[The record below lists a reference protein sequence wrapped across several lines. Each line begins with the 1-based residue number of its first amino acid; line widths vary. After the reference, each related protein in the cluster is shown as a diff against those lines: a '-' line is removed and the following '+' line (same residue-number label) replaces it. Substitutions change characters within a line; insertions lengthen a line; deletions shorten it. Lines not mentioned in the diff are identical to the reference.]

1 MSKNI
6 VICFDGTWN
15 TADAQYPTNVVKTA
29 QLIAPEDGE
38 GDEQAVFYDSG
49 VGSSRTIV
57 ANTINR
63 MLGGAFG
70 AGLLDNI
77 ERAYRN
83 LIFNYAPGDR
93 IFIFG
98 FSRGAFG
105 ARSFCGLLRTCGI
118 LDKDHIRCVP
128 DALELYRQRDA
139 EKGPDAEAC
148 VKFRQ
153 ERSVACYHSQPSDLK
168 KHALNVEYLGV
179 WDTVGALGIPNGF
192 LFIGGLERLAKRFNR
207 RYEFH
212 DPNLSSMVR
221 SARHAVAI
229 DERRLTFKPTL
240 WENIVELNQ
249 KAGWTPPAP
258 PPYEQVWFPGD
269 HASVGGGG
277 LYNGLWEASLTWVVA
292 GARNNG
298 LAIRE
303 DKFAEYISHIKHT
316 TRVDTIADG
325 SFQLSALSPYRWR
338 DGPDGTF
345 EADVSEI
352 GVKRMKAAVDEL
364 EDRKRYRPTPLRKFV
379 DAFGSKFD
387 LTWD

>member
-15 TADAQYPTNVVKTA
+15 TADAKYPTNVVKTA
-29 QLIAPEDGE
+29 QLVAPENGQ
-38 GDEQAVFYDSG
+38 GDEQAVFYDEG

-57 ANTINR
+57 ANTVNR

-70 AGLLDNI
+70 AGLMDNI

-93 IFIFG
+93 IYVFG

-118 LDKDHIRCVP
+118 LDKGEIHHVSEAMEI
-128 DALELYRQRDA
+128 YRQREK
-139 EKGPDAEAC
+139 EKGPDADAC
-148 VKFRQ
+148 VAFR
-153 ERSVACYHSQPSDLK
+153 EKYSIACFHSQPADRNKVPLRI
-168 KHALNVEYLGV
+168 EYLGV

-192 LFIGGLERLAKRFNR
+192 LFFGWLERLAKRFNQ

-229 DERRLTFKPTL
+229 DERRMTFEPTL
-240 WENIVELNQ
+240 WPNLAELNT

-277 LYNGLWEASLTWVVA
+277 IHNGLWQAALTWVVA
-292 GARNNG
+292 GARDRG

-303 DKFAEYISHIKHT
+303 AKFTEFAKDIKPVAP
-316 TRVDTIADG
+316 VDSIANG
-325 SFQLSALSPYRWR
+325 TFQLSTLTPYRWR
-338 DGPDGTF
+338 AGPDGTF
-345 EADVSEI
+345 EADVAEI
-352 GVKRMKAAVDEL
+352 GVTRMKTPVEQL
-364 EDRKRYRPTPLRKFV
+364 EDKRRYRPRPLKKFV
-379 DAFGSKFD
+379 DAFGSKYE
-387 LTWD
+387 LSWD